1 MEDFQGAREDDGV
14 EDMEVLAPSWLCPA
28 EALAPAVSHMPL
40 PSTAPRPPSHTPPP
54 CLSSPSHP
62 SLSSP
67 LLHRGRPGSSLL
79 EPSIRSAWWKTTLPV
94 FGEQTQ
100 DGWRRVEDGG
110 ERMNKGW
117 RRNCTAGR
125 RRSGGSGARGGARWR
140 WGLVEVRLHPKPA
153 GWRDIAQSAEAFG
166 SGWWRRS

>member
-67 LLHRGRPGSSLL
+67 SPRTPWIEPPRALHQVGVVEDDAARLWRADAGRMAPCRG
-79 EPSIRSAWWKTTLPV
+79 W
-94 FGEQTQ
+94 
-100 DGWRRVEDGG
+100 WRREDEQGMAAQLHSG
-110 ERMNKGW
+110 STAQ
-117 RRNCTAGR
+117 RRFWSAGR
-125 RRSGGSGARGGARWR
+125 REVEVGARGGAT
-140 WGLVEVRLHPKPA
+140 A
-153 GWRDIAQSAEAFG
+153 SEACG
-166 SGWWRRS
+166 MEGHRAIG